1 MTTVSRS
8 QVATARDAGD
18 SCLLSHC
25 PVDRCCVLCLNL
37 TFQQVDRSGK
47 LGYEEFKKLWNDLR
61 LWKVCQSNLKSFC
74 ILPALDIE
82 FGSECVCLQ
91 ALFADGFNPLESRG
105 NYSAT

>member
-82 FGSECVCLQ
+82 FGSECVYRRCSLMV
-91 ALFADGFNPLESRG
+91 LTL
-105 NYSAT
+105 